1 MRALLPY
8 IPILIAI
15 GLTIFTVIDI
25 ALIDRSRVKG
35 LPKLLW
41 ILICI
46 VLIVIGPVLW
56 FPVGLPDGT
65 KVRVELTP
73 AEEELL
79 LGRERLIDA
88 REAGGSF
95 GPRPRRKGPVAPD
108 DDPEFLGKL
117 NRESA
122 QEQRIRDLEERLREI
137 DDDDKSK
144 E

>member
-8 IPILIAI
+8 IPILIAV

-46 VLIVIGPVLW
+46 VLVVIGPVLW
-56 FPVGLPDGT
+56 F
-65 KVRVELTP
+65 
-73 AEEELL
+73 L
-79 LGRERLIDA
+79 LGRERLIDPSQ
-88 REAGGSF
+88 AGGSF
-95 GPRPRRKGPVAPD
+95 GPRPRRGPVAPD
-108 DDPEFLGKL
+108 DDTEFLGKL
-117 NRESA
+117 GRETA
-122 QEQRIRDLEERLREI
+122 QEKRIRDLEERLREI
-137 DDDDKSK
+137 DDDPDDKSK

>member
-8 IPILIAI
+8 IPILIAV

-35 LPKLLW
+35 LPKLIW

-46 VLIVIGPVLW
+46 VLVVIGPVLW
-56 FPVGLPDGT
+56 F
-65 KVRVELTP
+65 
-73 AEEELL
+73 L
-79 LGRERLIDA
+79 LGRERLIDPSQ
-88 REAGGSF
+88 AGGSF
-95 GPRPRRKGPVAPD
+95 GPRPRRGPVAPD

-137 DDDDKSK
+137 DDDDKPK

>member
-8 IPILIAI
+8 IPILLAV

-35 LPKLLW
+35 LPKLIW

-46 VLIVIGPVLW
+46 VLVVIGPVLW
-56 FPVGLPDGT
+56 F
-65 KVRVELTP
+65 
-73 AEEELL
+73 L
-79 LGRERLIDA
+79 LGRERLIDPSQ
-88 REAGGSF
+88 AGGSF
-95 GPRPRRKGPVAPD
+95 GPRPRRGPVAPD

-137 DDDDKSK
+137 DDDDKPK

>member
-8 IPILIAI
+8 IPILIAV

-46 VLIVIGPVLW
+46 VLVVIGPVLW
-56 FPVGLPDGT
+56 F
-65 KVRVELTP
+65 
-73 AEEELL
+73 L

-88 REAGGSF
+88 RRAGGSF
-95 GPRPRRKGPVAPD
+95 GPRPRRGPVAPD

-137 DDDDKSK
+137 NEDDDDKSK